1 MLSCYQADLCQ
12 THLMLSCIVRCSCS
26 LQDFSEAELSVSGG
40 PLRVQVDNEMK
51 RREQLLDIRQRLAQE
66 VTQKSKVAGW

>member
-1 MLSCYQADLCQ
+1 
-12 THLMLSCIVRCSCS
+12 
-26 LQDFSEAELSVSGG
+26 VSGG

-66 VTQKSKVAGW
+66 VTQKSKVAGR